1 MDQLVIVAV
10 EEGEG
15 DPVQCVCPASVA
27 VHVHDR
33 CIYDTGQVLEIGEIT
48 AIRDLE
54 PDDEARRHAVSR
66 VVRCETLQDQAK
78 SRENDLMGRMALDNC
93 RKVAAELRL
102 PMRLVRVRYTFDRK
116 MLLVLFAADDRVDFR
131 ELVKRLSSELHCRV
145 EMRQIGVRDEAAL
158 IGGLGPCGRVQCC
171 CSWLKSF
178 ESVNV
183 RMARV
188 QRLSLNPGAISGM
201 CGRLKCCLRYEHDQY
216 REALHGMPRE
226 GALVES
232 PDGRAKVI
240 DIVTLARRVRVR
252 LEDDR
257 VMEYDV
263 DDLRML
269 RGDHERREQCSS
281 CGKSESQKGGQHEN
295 SGDERTEP

>member
-1 MDQLVIVAV
+1 MDQIVMV
-10 EEGEG
+10 EVDEGE
-15 DPVQCVCPASVA
+15 QIECICPSTVA

-33 CIYDTGQVLEIGEIT
+33 CIYDTGQVLETGKIT
-48 AIRDLE
+48 AIRSA
-54 PDDEARRHAVSR
+54 EAFGDGQMSGLPGVI
-66 VVRCETLQDQAK
+66 RCETLQDQAK
-78 SRENDLMGRMALDNC
+78 TRENELMGKMALESC
-93 RKVAAELRL
+93 RTAATELKL

-116 MLLVLFAADDRVDFR
+116 ILLVMFAADDRVDFR
-131 ELVKRLSSELHCRV
+131 ELVKRLSNELHCRV

-216 REALHGMPRE
+216 REALQGMPRE
-226 GALVES
+226 GVQVES
-232 PDGRAKVI
+232 PDGRGKVL
-240 DIVTLARRVRVR
+240 DIITLARRVRVR
-252 LEDDR
+252 LEDER
-257 VMEYDV
+257 VIEYDI
-263 DDLRML
+263 DDLQIL
-269 RGDHERREQCSS
+269 RGDNDRR
-281 CGKSESQKGGQHEN
+281 
-295 SGDERTEP
+295 

>member
-1 MDQLVIVAV
+1 MNQLVNVEVAA
-10 EEGEG
+10 GEQ
-15 DPVQCVCPASVA
+15 VQCVCPDLVA
-27 VHVHDR
+27 VHEHDR
-33 CIYDTGQVLEIGEIT
+33 CIFDNGQVLEIGEIT
-48 AIRDLE
+48 AITSVEGDGGGRLASY
-54 PDDEARRHAVSR
+54 PR
-66 VVRCETLQDQAK
+66 VIRCVTLQDQAK
-78 SRENDLMGRMALDNC
+78 ARENDLMGKMALDTC
-93 RKVAAELRL
+93 RSVATDLKL

-131 ELVKRLSSELHCRV
+131 ELVKRLSGDLHCRV

-158 IGGLGPCGRVQCC
+158 IGGIGPCGRVQCC
-171 CSWLKSF
+171 CTWLKNF

-226 GALVES
+226 GTLVEG
-232 PDGRAKVI
+232 PDGRGKVI
-240 DIVTLARRVRVR
+240 DIVTLSRRVRVR
-252 LEDDR
+252 LEDER

-263 DDLRML
+263 NDLRHV
-269 RGDHERREQCSS
+269 RAERERR
-281 CGKSESQKGGQHEN
+281 
-295 SGDERTEP
+295 